1 MERNTTMGILKDD
14 LFVKPTQ
21 STLRKRAETNR
32 EGPLWIG
39 RLVPSLAMVASEG
52 VMTF

>member
-1 MERNTTMGILKDD
+1 MTMGIHKDD
-14 LFVKPTQ
+14 LLVKQTQ
-21 STLRKRAETNR
+21 TTLRKRAETKR

-52 VMTF
+52 AKTF